1 MSKRKGFTLIEMLV
15 VVLIIAVLAAIA
27 FPKYQIAVD
36 KANYMQLVTLVTAVK
51 EAQERYYMAKG
62 EYTTNFNNLDIT
74 IPLDADVTG
83 SVIKKA
89 GKWEVRIDSVN
100 NFVSG
105 GIVAASYYPAK
116 VSYVVYLDRRPT
128 YAGVRQCRSIDRG
141 ERGKKLCLS
150 LGGVYKTENENNGT
164 IYTLP

>member
-1 MSKRKGFTLIEMLV
+1 MSKKKGFTLIEMLV

-62 EYTTNFNNLDIT
+62 EYTTNFNNLDIAM
-74 IPLDADVTG
+74 PLDADVTG
-83 SVIKKA
+83 SVIQKS
-89 GKWEVRIDSVN
+89 GKWRMQIDGVN
-100 NFVSG
+100 NYVSG
-105 GIVAASYYPAK
+105 GVVIAYYLPAK
-116 VSYVVYLDRRPT
+116 VVYLVYLDRRT
-128 YAGVRQCRSIDRG
+128 SNAGKRECRSIDRG

-150 LGGVYKTENENNGT
+150 LGGVYERENEKNGT

>member
-83 SVIKKA
+83 SVIQKG
-89 GKWEVRIDSVN
+89 GKWMVQISNVN
-100 NFVSG
+100 DFSSG
-105 GIVAASYYPAK
+105 GVVLASYYPAK

-128 YAGVRQCRSIDRG
+128 YAGVRQCRSADRG

-150 LGGVYKTENENNGT
+150 LGGVYETENEINGT